1 MTSTYG
7 RAGGPTTQMVRETA
21 DATTASVLT
30 TSANGTTTQVI
41 LAAATGDDYY
51 LIWGFTVGTSNTNP
65 EFGYLEST
73 DGAEDI
79 SAFAVTAAG
88 PLSSH
93 LSMPIRLAPLQ
104 GVNITMLKT
113 VDSTKKVLPM
123 IYYTLVSP

>member
-7 RAGGPTTQMVRETA
+7 RAGGPTTQMVREFGN
-21 DATTASVLT
+21 VT
-30 TSANGTTTQVI
+30 TSSHIILPADTTVTQPI
-41 LAAATGDDYY
+41 LGAPTGDDYY
-51 LIWGFTVGTSNTNP
+51 LIWGFTVGTNNTAP

-88 PLSSH
+88 PLAMS
-93 LSMPIRLAPLQ
+93 LTLPIRLEPLQ
-104 GVNITMLKT
+104 GVNCTMLDT
-113 VDSTKKVLPM
+113 VTAGKKVLPM